1 MTNKK
6 TSIKSI
12 YIILFIMTNIYDN
25 GKIYKLICDDDH
37 YYIGSTTQKLNHR
50 FNNHKTSAKTG
61 TSKAYTYIN
70 SIGWDKVKIELVED
84 FPCTIKSELNTR
96 EEYYISKSK
105 SDQLCLNINSA
116 LLTPEK
122 RKENKKNHYE
132 ANKEAIIESHREYNE
147 KNREKVDAYHA
158 QYRLDNAEK
167 RREYS
172 RQYVLEHPEQVK
184 ETTKKYNEENKEKI
198 NAYWREYNNKEENK
212 EKVRK
217 IKQKSAQKIKEQ
229 NSDKIA
235 EEKEEMKKT
244 REEKKQARI
253 AHDRT
258 IIKCTCG
265 GSYQNYQK
273 KRHEENKK
281 HIKFITEIN

>member
-122 RKENKKNHYE
+122 RKEYNSNHYE
-132 ANKEAIIESHREYNE
+132 KHKNDKPILCKLCNGKYSSFNK
-147 KNREKVDAYHA
+147 YHH
-158 QYRLDNAEK
+158 L
-167 RREYS
+167 
-172 RQYVLEHPEQVK
+172 
-184 ETTKKYNEENKEKI
+184 
-198 NAYWREYNNKEENK
+198 
-212 EKVRK
+212 
-217 IKQKSAQKIKEQ
+217 
-229 NSDKIA
+229 
-235 EEKEEMKKT
+235 KT
-244 REEKKQARI
+244 
-253 AHDRT
+253 
-258 IIKCTCG
+258 
-265 GSYQNYQK
+265 
-273 KRHEENKK
+273 KK
-281 HIKFITEIN
+281 HINSLKL